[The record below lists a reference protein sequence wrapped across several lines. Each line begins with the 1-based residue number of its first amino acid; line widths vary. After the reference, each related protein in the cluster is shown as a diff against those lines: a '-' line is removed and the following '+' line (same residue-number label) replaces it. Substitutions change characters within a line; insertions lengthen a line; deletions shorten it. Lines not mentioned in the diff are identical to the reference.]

1 MNEEDFDIQI
11 VKSWPEDEIVNLYKA
26 GGWWRESYNKSGIK
40 HLIDGSFAFAVL
52 TEKKTGKAIG
62 MGRLLSDGVSDAY
75 IQDLVVLKEYR
86 GKGLGKY
93 LVNELVN
100 YCKSKKIMW
109 IALIA
114 EPDQDRFYSSV
125 GFKHMKNYVPMKF
138 EE

>member
-1 MNEEDFDIQI
+1 MDEKEFEVKI
-11 VKSWPEDEIVNLYKA
+11 VKNWPKDEIVNLYKA
-26 GGWWRESYNKSGIK
+26 GGWWKESYDKSGIK
-40 HLIDGSFAFAVL
+40 HLIKGSFAFAVVV
-52 TEKKTGKAIG
+52 EKKTGKAVG

-86 GKGLGKY
+86 RKGIGNY

-109 IALIA
+109 IGLIA
-114 EPDQDRFYSSV
+114 EPNQDNFYEKF
-125 GFKHMKNYVPMKF
+125 GFKKMKSYVPMKY